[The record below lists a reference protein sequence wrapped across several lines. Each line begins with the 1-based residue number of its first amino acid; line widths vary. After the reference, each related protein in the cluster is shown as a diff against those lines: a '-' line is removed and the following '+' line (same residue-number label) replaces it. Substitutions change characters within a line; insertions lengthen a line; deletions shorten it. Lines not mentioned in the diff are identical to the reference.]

1 MSFTGDNLFPEGF
14 NLQLFAEGM
23 GEPAAAS
30 AAAPAEPAVD
40 AAPAAE
46 SIPATPQPPVNPL
59 LAWAQEEA
67 DQQGDLNLP
76 FAAPEPVQEAP
87 PDPEKLIMGKFKTQ
101 EDLEQSYT
109 ESQKKITEQGQA
121 LAEAQR
127 RLQEF
132 EAAQAAKQEPPEPQ
146 GQPQELVPQGPTPEE
161 QAQFEEQFF
170 NEWSDKPLETTMNL
184 VQKVVQQAIQQA
196 MQPVMPLVQSHNQYQ
211 AQAEWNSRIEQFT
224 SDPSRSDFD
233 SLRPVMAELADKMP
247 ELQDRPD
254 AIEALYFMA
263 KGRTQAQQP
272 QTPEQLLQDPAF
284 IEKIMQNEAIR
295 NQVIQKHV
303 IDPVKQGQPPVV
315 MGSQPGGVAPSTPA
329 NKATSIKEGSRNLLA
344 WLGNRGS

>member
-1 MSFTGDNLFPEGF
+1 MSFTGDNSTLAAID
-14 NLQLFAEGM
+14 LQLFAEMG

-30 AAAPAEPAVD
+30 APASD
-40 AAPAAE
+40 AAPAVSATPAAE
-46 SIPATPQPPVNPL
+46 PQPPVNPL
-59 LAWAQEEA
+59 IAWAQEGA

-76 FAAPEPVQEAP
+76 FAAPEEPVLEAP
-87 PDPEKLIMGKFKTQ
+87 PEPEKLIMDKFKTI
-101 EDLEQSYT
+101 EDFEKSYQ
-109 ESQKKITEQGQA
+109 ESQRKITEQGQA

-127 RLQEF
+127 KLQEF
-132 EAAQAAKQEPPEPQ
+132 EAKQEPQEQ
-146 GQPQELVPQGPTPEE
+146 KPQEQVPQGPTPEE

-170 NEWSDKPLETTMNL
+170 SDWSDKPLETTIKL
-184 VQKVVQQAIQQA
+184 VQNVVQQAIQQA

-211 AQAEWNSRIEQFT
+211 AQAQWNSRIEQFA

-233 SLRPVMAELADKMP
+233 SLRPQMAELAEKMP
-247 ELQDRPD
+247 EIQDRPD

-284 IEKIMQNEAIR
+284 IQKILENEGIR

-344 WLGNRGS
+344 WLGNKT